1 MLFTGSIR
9 DIDPLKYDEIWVI
22 VRSLGSVKTG
32 GNIYHIPQ
40 LSPSTELFHDYLTW
54 KKQGIWNQQCF
65 NERYT
70 PRFLKEMEKQNEM
83 LNLLRQRSK
92 EKNILICCFC
102 DNENMCHR
110 SLVKALV
117 EKGEKPMSK
126 TIAFTGRRP
135 KDLCGY
141 NYDNYRTFVKQLTDI
156 LDGLNQQGYS
166 KFISGGAQ
174 GFDQLAFWAVNCLK
188 REHTDR
194 HINNVVYVPF
204 RGQECRWAKT
214 GDFSQADYNKMLRF
228 ATETIYLS
236 ENLTDYSQ
244 IVNALHSRN
253 HAMIDDCDLLVAL
266 YPSDDF
272 MTSKGGTAE
281 AMRYAKS
288 VSKPILQIRY
298 VINNNELSIV
308 DTVMI

>member
-1 MLFTGSIR
+1 MNG
-9 DIDPLKYDEIWVI
+9 
-22 VRSLGSVKTG
+22 
-32 GNIYHIPQ
+32 
-40 LSPSTELFHDYLTW
+40 
-54 KKQGIWNQQCF
+54 
-65 NERYT
+65 
-70 PRFLKEMEKQNEM
+70 
-83 LNLLRQRSK
+83 
-92 EKNILICCFC
+92 
-102 DNENMCHR
+102 
-110 SLVKALV
+110 
-117 EKGEKPMSK
+117 

-141 NYDNYRTFVKQLTDI
+141 NYNSYRTFVKQLTGI
-156 LDGLNQQGYS
+156 LDNLNQQGYS
-166 KFISGGAQ
+166 RFVSGGAQ

-194 HINNVVYVPF
+194 RIDNVVYVPF
-204 RGQECRWAKT
+204 RGQENRWAKT
-214 GDFSQADYNKMLRF
+214 GDFSQADYQKMLRF

-236 ENLTDYSQ
+236 EGLTDYGQ

-281 AMRYAKS
+281 AMRYARS

-298 VINNNELSIV
+298 TINNNELSVV
-308 DTVMI
+308 DTVFV